1 MPQLLPGHGLLELTK
16 VRGRTEITRSQ
27 ATSPLKLITP
37 RREGS
42 AAWVYSSTFGGGLVA
57 GDQIHLDMQLTPN
70 TTCVL
75 STQASTKVYRDPAKK
90 GCQQT
95 LEAHIADG
103 AMLISVPDPITCF
116 AQSIYEQQQQFHLAP
131 QGSVVLLDWL
141 TSGRHKRGESWK
153 FTRYRSQIDVYR
165 ESQQLLTDRL
175 LLDSQDGPL
184 KSPFRV
190 GRFQCLAVVVLVGK
204 VLEAAADK
212 ILETVAKQT
221 VESNSSLIETVSPLD
236 GGIILRIAGI
246 TTQLVADCVTRRL
259 SFLESFLGETPWAR
273 KW

>member
-16 VRGRTEITRSQ
+16 VRERTEITRSQ
-27 ATSPLKLITP
+27 ATNPLKLITP
-37 RREGS
+37 RRDGS

-57 GDQIHLDMQLTPN
+57 GDQIHLDMQLAPN

-75 STQASTKVYRDPAKK
+75 STQASPKVYRDPEKK

-95 LEAHIADG
+95 LRANIDDG
-103 AMLISVPDPITCF
+103 ALLVSVPDPITCF
-116 AQSIYEQQQQFHLAP
+116 ADAIYEQQQQFHLAP
-131 QGSVVLLDWL
+131 EGSVVLLDWL
-141 TSGRHKRGESWK
+141 TSGRRKRGESWD

-165 ESQQLLTDRL
+165 DSQQLLTDRL
-175 LLDSQDGPL
+175 LLDSRDGPL

-190 GRFQCLAVVVLVGK
+190 GRFHCLAVVVLVGK
-204 VLEAAADK
+204 VLEAAGEK
-212 ILETVAKQT
+212 ILQEIAEQP

-236 GGIILRIAGI
+236 GGLILRIAGI

-259 SFLESFLGETPWAR
+259 CFLESFLGETPWAR

>member
-16 VRGRTEITRSQ
+16 VRERTEITRSQ
-27 ATSPLKLITP
+27 ATNPLKLITP
-37 RREGS
+37 RRDGS

-57 GDQIHLDMQLTPN
+57 GDQIHLDMQLAPN
-70 TTCVL
+70 TMCVL

-95 LEAHIADG
+95 LKAKIDDG
-103 AMLISVPDPITCF
+103 ALLVSVPDPITCF
-116 AQSIYEQQQQFHLAP
+116 ADAIYEQQQQFHLAP
-131 QGSVVLLDWL
+131 DGSVVLLDWL
-141 TSGRHKRGESWK
+141 TSGRRKRGESWD

-165 ESQQLLTDRL
+165 DSQQLLTDRL
-175 LLDSQDGPL
+175 LLDSRDGPL

-190 GRFQCLAVVVLVGK
+190 SRFHCLAVVVLVGK
-204 VLEAAADK
+204 VLSVEAEK
-212 ILETVAKQT
+212 ILQAVAEQP
-221 VESNSSLIETVSPLD
+221 VESNSSLIETASPLD
-236 GGIILRIAGI
+236 GGLILRIAGI

-259 SFLESFLGETPWAR
+259 CFLESFLGETPWAR

>member
-16 VRGRTEITRSQ
+16 VRERTEITRSQ
-27 ATSPLKLITP
+27 ATNPLKLITP
-37 RREGS
+37 RRAGS

-57 GDQIHLDMQLTPN
+57 GDQIHLDMQLAPN

-75 STQASTKVYRDPAKK
+75 STQASTKVYRDPEKK

-95 LEAHIADG
+95 LRANIDDG
-103 AMLISVPDPITCF
+103 ALLVSVPDPITCY
-116 AQSIYEQQQQFHLAP
+116 ADAIYEQQQQFHLAP
-131 QGSVVLLDWL
+131 NGSVVLLDWL
-141 TSGRHKRGESWK
+141 TSGRRKRGESWD

-165 ESQQLLTDRL
+165 DSQQLLTDRL
-175 LLDSQDGPL
+175 LLDSRDGPL

-190 GRFQCLAVVVLVGK
+190 GRFHCLAVVVLVGK
-204 VLEAAADK
+204 VLEAAAEK
-212 ILETVAKQT
+212 ILQSVAEQP
-221 VESNSSLIETVSPLD
+221 VESNSSLIETASPL
-236 GGIILRIAGI
+236 GGGLILRIAGI

-259 SFLESFLGETPWAR
+259 CFLESFLGETPWAR